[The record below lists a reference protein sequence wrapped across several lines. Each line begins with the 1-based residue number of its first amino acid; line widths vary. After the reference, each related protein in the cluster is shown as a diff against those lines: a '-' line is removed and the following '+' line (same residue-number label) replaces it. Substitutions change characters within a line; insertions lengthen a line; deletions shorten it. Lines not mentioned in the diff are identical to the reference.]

1 MDEHRKPY
9 EAALW
14 DPTEK
19 PKQVVEQR
27 WFIGAHADVGGGY
40 EDRRLSDIT
49 LSWMQD
55 NARSCGLRLDP
66 SRVPKVTNADMDG
79 SVADSFRGFL
89 GGLFSLF
96 HTRYYRPVGRLRFG
110 QEAVD
115 ASVHDR
121 LNRDLAYRPRNP
133 GLTET
138 TAIAGSGA
146 NTA

>member
-1 MDEHRKPY
+1 
-9 EAALW
+9 
-14 DPTEK
+14 
-19 PKQVVEQR
+19 VVEQR

-55 NARSCGLRLDP
+55 KARSCGLRLDP

-96 HTRYYRPVGRLRFG
+96 HTRYYRPVGHLRFG

-121 LNRDLAYRPRNP
+121 LNRDLTYRPRNP